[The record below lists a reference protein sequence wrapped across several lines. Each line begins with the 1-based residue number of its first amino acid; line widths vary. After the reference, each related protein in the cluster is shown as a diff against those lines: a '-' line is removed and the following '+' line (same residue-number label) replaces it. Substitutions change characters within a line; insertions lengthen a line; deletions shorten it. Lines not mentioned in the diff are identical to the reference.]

1 MSTVP
6 AARFFDRSTQPS
18 MLTLILLASISAL
31 AMNIYLPSLPQMA
44 VELST
49 TPATMGLSVGI
60 YLGAS
65 AIIQLFAGPISDRF
79 GRRKIV
85 QGSLIIFVVSSIGC
99 ANAQSFEA
107 FLIYR
112 AIQAVAA
119 TCMIVARAIVRDT
132 TDTANSGSRIAY
144 VTMGMAVVPMFSPAL
159 GGFIDTNVGW
169 QGTFFVLA
177 GLGVALLILS
187 HFDQGETAP
196 VSEKSVIGQFQNY
209 PDLLTSKRFWG
220 YCLASA
226 FGSGSFFAYLGGAPA
241 VGADVYKLDP
251 QTVGIFLGAPAFGYF
266 FGNFIAG
273 RYSKSLGIDLMVL
286 IGLVLALVGL
296 TFSIIVSGLG
306 HGSALSFFGFMTFVG
321 FGNGMSI
328 PNATAGMLA
337 IKPELAGTASGLGS
351 AIMIGGGAALS
362 ALAGPV
368 LHYGTGDIALIALMW
383 TSVFIGI
390 IFILFVIQRNRTLR
404 ESTD

>member
-1 MSTVP
+1 MSSVP

-132 TDTANSGSRIAY
+132 TD
-144 VTMGMAVVPMFSPAL
+144 
-159 GGFIDTNVGW
+159 
-169 QGTFFVLA
+169 
-177 GLGVALLILS
+177 
-187 HFDQGETAP
+187 
-196 VSEKSVIGQFQNY
+196 
-209 PDLLTSKRFWG
+209 
-220 YCLASA
+220 
-226 FGSGSFFAYLGGAPA
+226 
-241 VGADVYKLDP
+241 
-251 QTVGIFLGAPAFGYF
+251 
-266 FGNFIAG
+266 
-273 RYSKSLGIDLMVL
+273 
-286 IGLVLALVGL
+286 
-296 TFSIIVSGLG
+296 
-306 HGSALSFFGFMTFVG
+306 
-321 FGNGMSI
+321 
-328 PNATAGMLA
+328 
-337 IKPELAGTASGLGS
+337 
-351 AIMIGGGAALS
+351 
-362 ALAGPV
+362 
-368 LHYGTGDIALIALMW
+368 
-383 TSVFIGI
+383 
-390 IFILFVIQRNRTLR
+390 
-404 ESTD
+404 